1 MFLTDAMTDKL
12 NTWMEEAIA
21 SEPDVPDAMQLATVD
36 ENGRPSQR
44 TVLLKSWGADGLVFY
59 TNYQSRKSKDLAHTP
74 YASVLLHWKSSAR
87 QLIAEG
93 RVQTIAESESD
104 RYFASRDRGS
114 QIGAW
119 ASLQSEELDDRST
132 LEKRLASVAARFEGK
147 PVTRPPHWG
156 GFKLIAD
163 RMEFWQGMADRLHLR
178 TVFERTGSEPWEE
191 KTLYP

>member
-12 NTWMEEAIA
+12 NTWMEEAIE

-36 ENGRPSQR
+36 EDGRPSLR
-44 TVLLKSWGADGLVFY
+44 TVLLKSWGDSGLVFY
-59 TNYQSRKSKDLAHTP
+59 TNYRSRKGQQLSHTP

-93 RVQTIAESESD
+93 RVEPMGESNSNL
-104 RYFASRDRGS
+104 YFASRDRGS
-114 QIGAW
+114 QLGAW

-132 LEKRLASVAARFEGK
+132 LEERLAAVTARFEGK
-147 PVTRPPHWG
+147 TVTRPPHWG
-156 GFKLIAD
+156 GFKLIPD
-163 RMEFWQGMADRLHLR
+163 RMEFWQGMPDRLHVR
-178 TVFERTGSEPWEE
+178 TVFERTAQDTWDD